1 MQFGITQSSNANAD
15 HQGCHSVITQPDAPG
30 LIFKNKISE
39 DYVFRGLCM
48 AFGKEDGKIIK
59 EPGPLNSSDLDDLF
73 DTGAAFASPFLPND
87 PVLDII
93 DQNVLGRD
101 PGKPTPGG

>member
-1 MQFGITQSSNANAD
+1 M
-15 HQGCHSVITQPDAPG
+15 ITQPDAPG

-59 EPGPLNSSDLDDLF
+59 VDGNNKCGVIL
-73 DTGAAFASPFLPND
+73 TG
-87 PVLDII
+87 
-93 DQNVLGRD
+93 R
-101 PGKPTPGG
+101 